1 MAKLP
6 QDQEFVDF
14 VVRGLVNEPDQ
25 VETSRAVDEMGVLIT
40 IKVAP
45 EDMGILIGKSGQT
58 ARSLR
63 TLARVVG
70 AKNNARVNLRIEE
83 PEGGRPPKKEDT
95 AESDAAADAK
105 ADEAPADKTDAPA
118 EDKGSSDIDDAVK
131 DLE

>member
-14 VVRGLVNEPDQ
+14 VVRGLVNEPDK

-40 IKVAP
+40 IKVSP

-83 PEGGRPPKKEDT
+83 PEGGRPPKKEEA
-95 AESDAAADAK
+95 AEADAAADA
-105 ADEAPADKTDAPA
+105 ATEEAPAAD
-118 EDKGSSDIDDAVK
+118 EGGSDIDDAVK